1 MLRTDAVPEPLDP
14 LIDAL
19 LADEFAA
26 APTLASALGADGYDD
41 LLPDLTGSAIRAR
54 EARDDEWAARFSA
67 LPDDALSPDERIDR
81 DLVLSTLRGRRVM
94 RDWAVWRRNPDTYL
108 NPGLSGV
115 FYLLLHRTRPEAE
128 LADAAA
134 ARLRGV
140 PALLDAARANLD
152 AELAS
157 PIFVQRAIGQAR
169 AGVGYARDVVPGE
182 VSSDSARSLLV
193 SAGEVAASAYSE
205 FGEWLEDLTGRAGGS
220 YAIGE
225 ERYSALLIEK
235 EGLSYGA
242 RELRERGQA
251 AYDELAAEMRRRTAE
266 IAGHD
271 DWRALL
277 EELNGDHPATPE
289 EMRQGYADAT
299 ARAREFCIE
308 HELVTL
314 PAGEECRVVPS
325 PAFQR
330 PILAVGS
337 YMSPP
342 AFKPSMTGHFFVPY
356 PPDGVSPEEIQQR
369 LATNSWHVMPTIAA
383 HEAYPGHHW
392 HLTHVQTR
400 PRLVRKVFGT
410 PYFSE
415 GWGLYVEEMMRRKG
429 FFTDP
434 RHELCQVDARLF
446 RAARIVVDT
455 SLHMGEMTV
464 EEAVTF
470 MSTKASLSEPTARAE
485 VGRYCTWPTQASSY
499 LTGAL
504 EIDRIHDLWMAQ
516 SRGSLREFHDTIAG
530 SGMLPIALA
539 ERAVLGP

>member
-1 MLRTDAVPEPLDP
+1 MPEPIDP

-26 APTLASALGADGYDD
+26 APTLATALGADGYDH
-41 LLPDLTGSAIRAR
+41 LLPDLTASAIRSR
-54 EARDDEWAARFSA
+54 EVKDDEWAARFSA
-67 LPDDALSPDERIDR
+67 VPDDALSPDERIDR
-81 DLVLSTLRGRRVM
+81 DLVLSTLRGRRAM

-108 NPGLSGV
+108 NPGLGGV
-115 FYLLLHRTRPEAE
+115 FHLFLHRTRPEEA
-128 LADAAA
+128 LAAA
-134 ARLRGV
+134 AADRLRGV

-152 AELAS
+152 PELAS

-169 AGVGYARDVVPGE
+169 AGAGYARDVVPGE
-182 VSSDSARSLLV
+182 VAGDSARSLLV
-193 SAGEVAASAYSE
+193 AAGEVAASAYSE
-205 FGEWLEDLTGRAGGS
+205 FGTWLEDLAGRATGS

-225 ERYSALLIEK
+225 ERYSALLVEK

-242 RELRERGQA
+242 RELRDRGQA
-251 AYDELAAEMRRRTAE
+251 VYDELAADLRRRTVDL
-266 IAGHD
+266 AGHE

-277 EELNGDHPATPE
+277 NELNADHPATPE

-299 ARAREFCIE
+299 ARARDFCIE
-308 HELVTL
+308 HDLVTL

-330 PILAVGS
+330 PILAVAS

-342 AFKPSMTGHFFVPY
+342 AFKPSMIGHFFVPY
-356 PPDGVSPEEIQQR
+356 PPEGVSADEIQQR
-369 LATNSWHVMPTIAA
+369 LATNSWHAMPTISV

-400 PRLVRKVFGT
+400 PRLVRKVLGT
-410 PYFSE
+410 AYFSE

-470 MSTKASLSEPTARAE
+470 MTTKASLSEPTARAE

-504 EIDRIHDLWMAQ
+504 EIDRIHDEWMAH

-539 ERAVLGP
+539 ERAVLGG